1 MSGDLLVGVG
11 LVLVIEGLVWA
22 AFPRLGLK
30 MLAAAAEMPEQS
42 LRLGGA
48 VALAAGV
55 AMVWLVRG

>member
-1 MSGDLLVGVG
+1 MSEDLLVGIG

-22 AFPRLGLK
+22 AFPRLAFK

-48 VALAAGV
+48 IALAVGV
-55 AMVWLVRG
+55 AVVWLVRG

>member
-1 MSGDLLVGVG
+1 MSEDLLVGVG
-11 LVLVIEGLVWA
+11 LVLVIEGLLWA

-48 VALAAGV
+48 IALAAGV